1 MRCLGYNILMARDK
15 LSPMIGKAGELRV
28 RSELML
34 RGFRTGAF
42 DSDGGTDVILD
53 NGKKI
58 GVKTSLK
65 PILSKKD
72 YSYRY
77 TFSLRLPQVR
87 NIGGGLYAKKY
98 MKSDYNGWVDY
109 WIFWCVEDNFFYIIP
124 NSEIGQKVSFCIPT
138 PTEKRTYKANKDY
151 KSVSK
156 YEKYKNNWEQ
166 LK

>member
-1 MRCLGYNILMARDK
+1 MAREK

-34 RGFRTGAF
+34 RDIIAGHY
-42 DSDGGTDVILD
+42 DIDMGTDVMLM

-65 PILSKKD
+65 PIYSKKD

-77 TFSLRLPQVR
+77 TFSIRAPQVR
-87 NIGGGLYAKKY
+87 NIGEGLYRKKY
-98 MKSDYNGWVDY
+98 MKKDYVGFVDY
-109 WIFWCVEDNFFYIIP
+109 WIFWCVEHNDFYIIP
-124 NSEIGQKVSFCIPT
+124 NKEVGQKISFCIPT
-138 PTEKRTYKANKDY
+138 PDSKRIYKRHNEY
-151 KSVSK
+151 KSLSK
-156 YEKYKNNWEQ
+156 YEKYKNNWDQ